1 MLTVRYTRNIRI
13 CLAGLA
19 VLAALSGCGSP
30 QRKSP
35 LLSKI
40 EPLSVD
46 SERGRHE
53 VSQHSLANGLQ
64 VLIAEKP
71 SAAVV
76 SVQVW
81 YRVGSAYETEG
92 IRGITHLLEHMMF
105 RGSKNYPDQQH
116 ARLINSA
123 GGTCNA
129 YTSDEMTVYWQR
141 LPAEKLKLALQLEAD
156 RMKSLN
162 LAAGTFETERAV
174 VLEEYRMRVE
184 NDPVGRMEQSVRKL
198 LFDGHPYE
206 TGPIGT
212 FEDVS
217 NITLEQCRDFY
228 DKYCCPNN
236 ALLVIVGDVETDE
249 ALRLSQKHFG
259 SIPRGKI
266 PPRNIPPVNPQ
277 HAPEKSR
284 STTELPVPVTVLAVY
299 TDGLQSGESLA
310 AEIIFKT
317 LAGGKSGRMW
327 KRLVTDKNLAEYF
340 DGVNIQGRNN
350 GIMFFGAVS
359 LPFLENKCRRA
370 MLDEIEQIKKDGLSE
385 FEFIKARN
393 RICADMVFSRYSAN
407 ETAGRIGESEVLR
420 GGYEKFYELI
430 ARVESLTQQDIKH
443 AAEKYFTPEN
453 IKTVYFEPEKGMFIA
468 EMAGFFKSIFY

>member
-1 MLTVRYTRNIRI
+1 MNNIIIKCCIVLTAMN
-13 CLAGLA
+13 GLFGC
-19 VLAALSGCGSP
+19 AAR
-30 QRKSP
+30 QREFDIP
-35 LLSKI
+35 ARI

-46 SERGRHE
+46 LESGRFNI
-53 VSQHSLANGLQ
+53 SQHSLSNGLQ

-71 SAAVV
+71 SAPVV

-81 YRVGSAYETEG
+81 YRVGNADETDG
-92 IRGITHLLEHMMF
+92 IRGMAHLLEHMMF

-116 ARLINSA
+116 ARLINSV

-141 LPAEKLKLALQLEAD
+141 LPSNKLEQALKLEAD

-184 NDPVGRMEQSVRKL
+184 NDPTGRMEQSVRKL
-198 LFDGHPYE
+198 LFAGHPYE

-212 FEDVS
+212 YKDVS
-217 NITLEQCRDFY
+217 DITLEQCRDFY

-236 ALLVIVGDVETDE
+236 AVLVIVGDVETAE
-249 ALRLSQKHFG
+249 ALRLTQKHFG
-259 SIPRGKI
+259 SAPRGKT
-266 PPRNIPPVNPQ
+266 PPRNIPQVNPLHVPQ
-277 HAPEKSR
+277 ESR

-299 TDGLQSGESLA
+299 TDGLQSRESLA
-310 AEIIFKT
+310 AEIIFKS

-327 KRLVTDKNLAEYF
+327 KRLVAEKKIAEYF
-340 DGVNIQGRNN
+340 AGVNIQGGNN

-359 LPFLENKCRRA
+359 LPFLEDKCRRA
-370 MLDEIEQIKKDGLSE
+370 MLDEIELVKKDGLSE

-393 RICADMVFSRYSAN
+393 QMYAEMIFSRLNAN
-407 ETAGRIGESEVLR
+407 ETAGRIGESELLR

-430 ARVESLTQQDIKH
+430 TRVESLTQEDIKH

-468 EMAGFFKSIFY
+468 EVAGFFKSIFY